1 MFNKKIRQRLKFHL
15 QVPLYSITVFSTFSV
30 LTRYIMYFHVCN
42 NNTKRFPAFVYIWF
56 RETTQHVEVV
66 CSGKKE
72 GGCYNQSHL
81 SVNNVQKE
89 AFPQKKYRTKTY
101 FNLIY
106 SRPIEIF
113 CVVQISFMQIRT
125 FQVFLEIS
133 RSKIEQKCFLQN

>member
-1 MFNKKIRQRLKFHL
+1 MIKTFRK
-15 QVPLYSITVFSTFSV
+15 TFSV
-30 LTRYIMYFHVCN
+30 LARYIMYFHVCN
-42 NNTKRFPAFVYIWF
+42 NNTKTLSCLRLHLVS
-56 RETTQHVEVV
+56 RNHTTRCRVL
-66 CSGKKE
+66 GKKE

-106 SRPIEIF
+106 SRPIEMF

-125 FQVFLEIS
+125 FYIKYVLRLAVQIFNKMFQVGFKIYTFL
-133 RSKIEQKCFLQN
+133 IE